1 MEENLAIFQDRKMES
16 SLILF
21 IYKGLQRGCN
31 SYYISRQGYIVL
43 NHIFL
48 ENVVFRIVQYM
59 SEPSLESNRMP
70 DQLVHSGPLQKTH
83 KSLCT

>member
-31 SYYISRQGYIVL
+31 SYYISRQVYIVL
-43 NHIFL
+43 NHIFFGKL
-48 ENVVFRIVQYM
+48 
-59 SEPSLESNRMP
+59 PHSLSSKFWVGDKKN
-70 DQLVHSGPLQKTH
+70 
-83 KSLCT
+83 